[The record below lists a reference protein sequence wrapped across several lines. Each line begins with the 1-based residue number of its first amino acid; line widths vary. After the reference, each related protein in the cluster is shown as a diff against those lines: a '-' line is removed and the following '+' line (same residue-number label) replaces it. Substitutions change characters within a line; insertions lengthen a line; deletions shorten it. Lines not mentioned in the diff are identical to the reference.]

1 MRAGR
6 SSRRAPPNR
15 NMAGR
20 PSDTDTM
27 GAPKSRSFLS
37 WCSDMRAPG
46 A

>member
-1 MRAGR
+1 
-6 SSRRAPPNR
+6 
-15 NMAGR
+15 MAGR